1 MTRLRTSDIEHIV
14 GSLAAYDRE
23 LLRKT
28 GRTLRGVACHAAG
41 ADEDSTAE
49 MLGQMQAR
57 VIPVTTGEGLIR
69 GFSEAVAAIVSHI
82 GMETTIT
89 QKTNV
94 AGLAEAVGNGA
105 DVVFLSDDDDFVVL
119 HLRTRRVCHNSEA
132 TAAGFVAA
140 LDLMAGGM
148 SGRKALVIGCGAVG
162 SAAAVEVINR
172 GGIVSLFDTDS
183 ERSTGAAVELRGAF
197 ETEVRVC
204 ANLPTALAEHELLIE
219 ATDSAGVIGS
229 AAVSA
234 ESWIAALGMPL
245 GLTCDAATKAFDRMI
260 HDPLQIGVATMAVE
274 SVKGLS

>member
-49 MLGQMQAR
+49 MLGQMQAK

-69 GFSEAVAAIVSHI
+69 GFSETVAAIVSHI
-82 GMETTIT
+82 GMKTTVT
-89 QKTNV
+89 EQTDM
-94 AGLAEAVGNGA
+94 AGLTEAIGTGA
-105 DVVFLSDDDDFVVL
+105 HVLFLADDDDFL
-119 HLRTRRVCHNSEA
+119 ALNLGTRRVCHNSEA

-148 SGRKALVIGCGAVG
+148 SGRKALVLGCGAVG

-172 GGIVSLFDTDS
+172 GGLVSLFDTDS
-183 ERSTGAAVELRGAF
+183 ERSTGAAAELRGAS
-197 ETEVRVC
+197 EREVHVC
-204 ANLPTALAEHELLIE
+204 ENLSTALAEHELLIE
-219 ATDSAGVIGS
+219 ATDSAGVVGVEAMSCEI
-229 AAVSA
+229 
-234 ESWIAALGMPL
+234 WIAAPGIPL
-245 GLTCDAATKAFDRMI
+245 GLTEDAATNAVDRMI

-274 SVKGLS
+274 SAKRLG